1 MLKLNKFISLVV
13 KAFVFS
19 ILLVFF
25 ISNGKMIDINLV
37 FLTISISAQLF
48 FVIILV
54 FGILIGYLLGAKHRK
69 LTIKTQETKLVK
81 K

>member
-13 KAFVFS
+13 KVFVFS
-19 ILLVFF
+19 MLLVFF

-37 FLTISISAQLF
+37 FLTISISIQLF

-69 LTIKTQETKLVK
+69 LTIKTKETKLVK